1 MPAASAACADRLSDR
16 AGGWARD
23 VLGGIIIAMPVV
35 ESLCR
40 VHGLLPDNG
49 SVGTTGIDKRP
60 VGGPVKIGE
69 YGLYADVQA
78 DRKHHGGLTKAVYAY
93 ATEDA
98 EHWAAL
104 LGRDIA
110 HGLFGENLRTRG
122 LDVSGAVIGER
133 WMVGAGVV
141 LEVTCPRTPCATFGR
156 RMGERGWVR
165 RFAAEG
171 RPGAYLRVVTTGV
184 VEAGDEVRVIDRPD
198 HGVTIASWFTQRRS
212 GDAAALLAA
221 HESGRHPLVPEM
233 IDSLAVAIASN
244 R

>member
-1 MPAASAACADRLSDR
+1 MPL
-16 AGGWARD
+16 
-23 VLGGIIIAMPVV
+23 I

-40 VHGLLPDNG
+40 VHGLLPDRG
-49 SVGTTGIDKRP
+49 SVGTTAIDKRP
-60 VGGPVKIGE
+60 VDGPVKIGE

-78 DRKHHGGLTKAVYAY
+78 DRKHHGGPAKAVYAY
-93 ATEDA
+93 AAEDA
-98 EHWAAL
+98 EHWAGI
-104 LGRDIA
+104 LGREI
-110 HGLFGENLRTRG
+110 GYGQFGENLRTRG

-133 WMVGAGVV
+133 WMLGAGVV

-156 RMGERGWVR
+156 HMGERGWVR

-171 RPGAYLRVVTTGV
+171 RPGAYLRVVTEGDAA
-184 VEAGDEVRVIDRPD
+184 AGDEIRVVDRPE

-212 GDAAALLAA
+212 ADAAALLAA

-233 IDSLAVAIASN
+233 LESLALAIASG

>member
-1 MPAASAACADRLSDR
+1 VP
-16 AGGWARD
+16 G
-23 VLGGIIIAMPVV
+23 VIIIGMSLV

-40 VHGLLPDNG
+40 VHGLLPDPG
-49 SVGTTGIDKRP
+49 SVGITGIDKRP
-60 VGGPVKIGE
+60 VDGPVKIGE

-78 DRKHHGGLTKAVYAY
+78 DRKHHGGPTKAVYAY
-93 ATEDA
+93 ASEDA
-98 EHWAAL
+98 EHWAGI
-104 LGRDIA
+104 LGREIGY
-110 HGLFGENLRTRG
+110 GLFGENVRTRG
-122 LDVSGAVIGER
+122 VDVSGAVIGER
-133 WMVGAGVV
+133 WMLGAGVV

-171 RPGAYLRVVTTGV
+171 RPGAYLRVVTPGE

-198 HGVTIASWFTQRRS
+198 HGVTIGSWFTRRSS

-233 IDSLAVAIASN
+233 LVSLAGAIASN

>member
-1 MPAASAACADRLSDR
+1 MPS
-16 AGGWARD
+16 
-23 VLGGIIIAMPVV
+23 I

-40 VHGLLPDNG
+40 VHALRPDSG
-49 SVGTTGIDKRP
+49 SVGTTAIDKRP
-60 VGGPVKIGE
+60 VEGPVKIGE

-93 ATEDA
+93 ASEDA
-98 EHWAAL
+98 EHWSGI
-104 LGRDIA
+104 LGREIGA
-110 HGLFGENLRTRG
+110 GLFGENLRTRG
-122 LDVSGAVIGER
+122 VDVSGAVIGER
-133 WMVGAGVV
+133 WMLGAEVV

-171 RPGAYLRVVTTGV
+171 RPGAYLRVVTPGEV
-184 VEAGDEVRVIDRPD
+184 SAGDEVRVVERPD
-198 HGVTIASWFTQRRS
+198 HGVTIASWFTERRS
-212 GDAAALLAA
+212 ADAVALLAA

-233 IDSLAVAIASN
+233 LDSLDVAIASS

>member
-1 MPAASAACADRLSDR
+1 MPD
-16 AGGWARD
+16 GP
-23 VLGGIIIAMPVV
+23 GGIIFAMSLV

-40 VHGLLPDNG
+40 VHGLLPDSG

-60 VGGPVKIGE
+60 VEGPVRIGE
-69 YGLYADVQA
+69 YGLYGDVQA
-78 DRKHHGGLTKAVYAY
+78 DRKHHGGVTKAVYAY
-93 ATEDA
+93 ASEDA

-104 LGRDIA
+104 LGRDIP

-133 WMVGAGVV
+133 WMLGARVV

-156 RMGERGWVR
+156 RLGERSWVR

-171 RPGAYLRVVTTGV
+171 RPGAYLRVVTGGTAS
-184 VEAGDEVRVIDRPD
+184 AGDEVRVVDRPE

-212 GDAAALLAA
+212 QDAAALLAA

-233 IDSLAVAIASN
+233 IDSLAVAIRSN